1 MLSASQLLM
10 ENRLT
15 IKRWAEEDRPR
26 EKLLLKGKAALSEA
40 ELIAI
45 LIGSGNKEQT
55 AVELSQYILNQC
67 ENNLTRLARLS
78 VKDLEKFKGIGEAKA
93 ISIVAA
99 LEIGRRR
106 KESEPAKSVK
116 IISSSDAFNLLHGD
130 LMDLRHEEFWV
141 ILMKRNNEVIKKE
154 MLSLGGV
161 SGTVVDAKIIF
172 KRALEETASGI
183 ILAHNHPSG
192 NLKPSKEDRAL
203 TKQLSD
209 AGKTLDIAILDH
221 LIITDQGFFS
231 FADENM
237 I

>member
-1 MLSASQLLM
+1 MDD
-10 ENRLT
+10 NRLT

-26 EKLLLKGKAALSEA
+26 EKLLLKGKSALSEA

-45 LIGSGNKEQT
+45 LIGSGNTEQT
-55 AVELSQYILNQC
+55 AVELSQHILNQC
-67 ENNLTRLARLS
+67 GNSLANLARLS

-93 ISIVAA
+93 IVIVAA

-106 KESEPAKSVK
+106 KEVEPAKRIK
-116 IISSSDAFNLLHGD
+116 ITSSTDAFNLLHGD
-130 LMDLRHEEFWV
+130 FMDLRHEEFWL
-141 ILMKRNNEVIKKE
+141 IMMKRNNEVLKKE
-154 MLSLGGV
+154 MLSRGGV

-192 NLKPSKEDRAL
+192 NLMPSQEDITL
-203 TKQLSD
+203 TKRLRT
-209 AGKTLDIAILDH
+209 AGITLDISVLDH

-231 FADENM
+231 FADESM